1 MTIRTERLLLRPF
14 EAGDADDLYAY
25 LSDPEV
31 VKFEPYDP
39 FTREQCAQEAV
50 SRAAN
55 PGFTAVVL
63 DGHVIGNIWFGQEGE
78 DTYDVGWVFNRA
90 YQGKGYATA
99 AARAVV
105 DDAFRN
111 RGVRRVTAHADPLN
125 PASWRLCER
134 LGMRREGRLVKNVFF
149 KRDEDGNPIWKD
161 TYLYAILAEE
171 WLAR

>member
-1 MTIRTERLLLRPF
+1 MEIKTERLTLRPF

-31 VKFEPYDP
+31 VRFEPYET
-39 FTREQCAQEAV
+39 FTREQCVQEAV
-50 SRAAN
+50 NRAVN

-63 DGHVIGNIWFGQEGE
+63 DGRVIGNIWFGKVND

-90 YQGKGYATA
+90 YQGKGYATE

-125 PASWRLCER
+125 PASWHICER
-134 LGMRREGRLVKNVFF
+134 LGMRREGCMKKNVFF
-149 KRDEDGNPIWKD
+149 KRDEAGNPIWKD

-171 WLAR
+171 WK

>member
-1 MTIRTERLLLRPF
+1 MTIQTERLTLRPF
-14 EAGDADDLYAY
+14 EAGDVDDLYAY

-31 VKFEPYDP
+31 VKFEPYGT
-39 FTREQCAQEAV
+39 FTREQCAQEAI

-63 DGHVIGNIWFGQEGE
+63 DGRVIGNIWFGRVND

-90 YQGKGYATA
+90 YQGKGYATE

-105 DDAFRN
+105 DDAFRS

>member
-1 MTIRTERLLLRPF
+1 MTMQTERLTLRPF

-31 VKFEPYDP
+31 VRFEPYET
-39 FTREQCAQEAV
+39 FTREQCVQEAV
-50 SRAAN
+50 NRAAN

-63 DGHVIGNIWFGQEGE
+63 DGRVIGNIWFGKVND

-90 YQGKGYATA
+90 YQGKGYATE

-111 RGVRRVTAHADPLN
+111 RGVRRVTAHADRLS
-125 PASWRLCER
+125 PASWHLCER

-161 TYLYAILAEE
+161 TYVYARLSTD
-171 WLAR
+171 